1 MSLSTS
7 GLLCIGLLTSPL
19 IRGGF
24 SALAGVLAGA
34 AWGVRA
40 LPSFESTLRMATVL
54 TASLLLGVARR
65 FLSLGAL
72 GAGDLKAG
80 LSWVL
85 LGFGVSVSLRFG
97 GGSGGCGSTDSTGRF
112 RAGGG
117 GF

>member
-1 MSLSTS
+1 
-7 GLLCIGLLTSPL
+7 
-19 IRGGF
+19 
-24 SALAGVLAGA
+24 
-34 AWGVRA
+34 
-40 LPSFESTLRMATVL
+40 MATVL

-85 LGFGVSVSLRFG
+85 FGFGVSISLRFG
-97 GGSGGCGSTDSTGRF
+97 GGSKGCDSTDSTGRF

-117 GF
+117 GGFGRDDRDARDARGASSSESDS